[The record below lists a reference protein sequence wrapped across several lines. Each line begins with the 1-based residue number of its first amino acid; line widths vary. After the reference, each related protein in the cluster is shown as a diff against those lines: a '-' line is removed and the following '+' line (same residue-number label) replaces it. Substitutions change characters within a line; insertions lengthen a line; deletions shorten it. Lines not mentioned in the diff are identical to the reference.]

1 MATPLY
7 LDDIVIVRRT
17 MDHPASAL
25 DPFEGAMR
33 QLVSHR
39 SSDGDMPT
47 LFETL
52 CEMYL
57 EQVSDFEA
65 SPATE
70 DL

>member
-17 MDHPASAL
+17 MDHLASAL
-25 DPFEGAMR
+25 DSFEGAMR
-33 QLVSHR
+33 QLVSHW
-39 SSDGDMPT
+39 SSDRDMPT
-47 LFETL
+47 FFEDL

-57 EQVSDFEA
+57 EQVSDLEA